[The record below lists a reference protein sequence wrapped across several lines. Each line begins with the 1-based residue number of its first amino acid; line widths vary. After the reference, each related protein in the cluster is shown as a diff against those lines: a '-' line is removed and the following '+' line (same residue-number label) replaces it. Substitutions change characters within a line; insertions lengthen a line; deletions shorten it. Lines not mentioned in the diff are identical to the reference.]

1 MSATAAAAP
10 LVLVV
15 DDEAKIAAL
24 LADYLRHSGFRCECV
39 ADGLAVAP
47 AVRLHAP
54 DLILL
59 DLMLPGKDGL
69 SVCRELRRWSEVP
82 IIMVTARVED
92 IDRLLGLELG
102 ADDYVCKPFNP
113 REVVARVRAVLRRT
127 QVVALS
133 QQAQQA
139 AWHRETGADPMT
151 GAHSLRFDDDRFEAR
166 LNGQLLSLTPVEYRL
181 LRAFAQRVGHV
192 LSRDRLLAAAYED
205 HRVVSDRTIDSHL
218 RNLRRKLADANDG
231 EDLIRSVYG
240 VGFRL
245 E

>member
-1 MSATAAAAP
+1 MSNLIEP

-15 DDEAKIAAL
+15 EDEPKIAAL
-24 LADYLRHSGFRCECV
+24 LADYLRHSALRCECV
-39 ADGLAVAP
+39 ADGLSVDA
-47 AVRLHAP
+47 AVRALQP

-69 SVCRELRRWSEVP
+69 TVCRELRRWSEVP
-82 IIMVTARVED
+82 IIMLTARVED

-127 QVVALS
+127 
-133 QQAQQA
+133 
-139 AWHRETGADPMT
+139 HRQTGASADRAT
-151 GAHSLRFDDDRFEAR
+151 SALQFDDDRFEAR
-166 LNGQLLSLTPVEYRL
+166 LNGQVLTLTPLEFRL
-181 LRAFAQRVGHV
+181 LRTFAQRVGHV

-218 RNLRRKLADANDG
+218 RNLRRKLCDANG
-231 EDLIRSVYG
+231 GVDLIHSVYG
-240 VGFRL
+240 IGFRL